1 MSISA
6 YVGLPG
12 HGKSY
17 GAVENV
23 IIPALKKG
31 RLVFTNIPMN
41 TELCLKDFGSAPIPF
56 LTSDIE
62 KNPNWFVDVF
72 IPGSVFVFDEV
83 WRLWPA
89 GLKANNV
96 LEQHKTFLAEHRH
109 LVGENG
115 MSTEIYLVTQDLS
128 QVSNFVRKLIET
140 TYRMVK
146 RISLGLD
153 SRFRVDIYEGD
164 VTGSKPPV
172 SKRIREL
179 HGGKFDKKIYQYYKS
194 HTKSES
200 GLAGDETRTDQR
212 NNAFGRTSIKL
223 GFLFFIVAIP
233 LIYLGFGKVAAQYGG
248 KPQPVELDPVIAQ
261 NQPSMVPAK
270 SKKLMPEFLSR
281 AKQFF
286 ISHTV
291 KTNGI
296 SETFF
301 SVSFVDMKAVLSARD
316 LQKLGYKVLPFN
328 SCLILIEGDDFQDY
342 VMCRSTGKPSGFIQS
357 AVTGSS
363 EKL

>member
-17 GAVENV
+17 GAVQNV
-23 IIPALKKG
+23 IIPALKQG
-31 RLVFTNIPMN
+31 RRVFTNIPFN
-41 TELCLKDFGSAPIPF
+41 EELFIRDFSLAPVPF
-56 LTSDIE
+56 DTQDLQN
-62 KNPNWFVDVF
+62 NPNWFSDVF
-72 IPGSVFVFDEV
+72 IPGSVLVFDEC
-83 WRLWPA
+83 WRLWPS
-89 GLKANNV
+89 GLKANAV
-96 LEQHKTFLAEHRH
+96 LAQHKTFLAEHRH
-109 LVGENG
+109 FVGEDG
-115 MSTEIYLVTQDLS
+115 FSTEIYFITQDLS
-128 QVSNFVRKLIET
+128 QLSNFSRTLVET
-140 TYRMVK
+140 TFRMVK
-146 RISLGLD
+146 LISIGFNK
-153 SRFRVDIYEGD
+153 SFRVDVYEGA
-164 VTGSKPPV
+164 VTGHRPPKSALV
-172 SKRIREL
+172 NQDY
-179 HGGKFDKKIYQYYKS
+179 GKFKKDIYQYYKS
-194 HTKSES
+194 HTKSVT
-200 GLAGDETRTDQR
+200 GLAGNETRTDKR
-212 NNAFGRTSIKL
+212 NNSFGRLSIKL
-223 GFLFFIVAIP
+223 GFVFFILVIP
-233 LIYLGFGKVAAQYGG
+233 FIYWGFGKVAAQYGV
-248 KPQPVELDPVIAQ
+248 KPQPVKSDPVIVQ
-261 NQPSMVPAK
+261 NQSSMVPAK

-286 ISHTV
+286 ISHTI

-342 VMCRSTGKPSGFIQS
+342 VMCRSTGKPAGFIQS